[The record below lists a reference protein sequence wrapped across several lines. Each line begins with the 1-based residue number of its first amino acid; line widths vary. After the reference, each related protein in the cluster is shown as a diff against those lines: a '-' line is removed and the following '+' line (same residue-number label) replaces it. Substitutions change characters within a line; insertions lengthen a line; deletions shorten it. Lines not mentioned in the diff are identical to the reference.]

1 MLLTHHT
8 AQNNSK
14 LKSWLWLKRA
24 GYSLAV
30 SLSEIPKYST
40 FFSIPYLIN
49 IKSNKNAGEGKMHK
63 KTRRK
68 QTNACLFSGGRELEL
83 GFVFLSLPVVIC
95 FSSLNESS
103 SILGHITFVLYQ
115 SLWTAEI
122 YWAPFDHGI
131 LLNSKSEMSL
141 PSKYLLLGRLL
152 IFCDYFVC
160 LLCTNQTMPERRG

>member
-8 AQNNSK
+8 AQNNSQH
-14 LKSWLWLKRA
+14 KSWHLALKRA
-24 GYSLAV
+24 GYRLAV
-30 SLSEIPKYST
+30 SLSEIPKYSN
-40 FFSIPYLIN
+40 FFSIPSLIN
-49 IKSNKNAGEGKMHK
+49 FKSNKNAGEGKMHK
-63 KTRRK
+63 ITRRK
-68 QTNACLFSGGRELEL
+68 QTYACLFSGGRELEL

-95 FSSLNESS
+95 FRSFNESS

-141 PSKYLLLGRLL
+141 PSPRN
-152 IFCDYFVC
+152 ISC
-160 LLCTNQTMPERRG
+160 